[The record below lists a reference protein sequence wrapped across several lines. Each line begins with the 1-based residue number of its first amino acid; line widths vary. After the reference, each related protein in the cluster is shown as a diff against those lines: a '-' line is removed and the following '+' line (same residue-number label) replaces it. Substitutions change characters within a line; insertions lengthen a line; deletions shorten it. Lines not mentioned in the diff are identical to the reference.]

1 MLLYEIYRASFGE
14 GIFQDYIS
22 DYMEYCTLTKSVI
35 KVMGWLFI
43 PYYVWKK

>member
-1 MLLYEIYRASFGE
+1 MLQYEIYRASFGE

-22 DYMEYCTLTKSVI
+22 DYMEHCTLIKSVI
-35 KVMGWLFI
+35 KVMRWLFI

>member
-1 MLLYEIYRASFGE
+1 MLQYEIYRASFGE

-22 DYMEYCTLTKSVI
+22 DYMEYCTLMKRLINIMKYLLV
-35 KVMGWLFI
+35 